1 MEQYNRLAS
10 ENLVDE
16 AKKEIKNDLISSL
29 SYQSSSASSLAAV
42 TAVTTYP
49 SYAWN
54 TTSNSTWLTDPNSTW
69 PYYNNNGDTATYNP
83 YLTSQFH
90 GFLSAASINTTSNI
104 QYSNKI
110 TYSNAPTSSLL
121 PHIAGGK
128 FQTSRLNCE
137 CPNCQEAER
146 IGLLFFFKRLNYFF
160 NYFFNHFYL
169 LILII
174 FFKIQSDYYWKTLW

>member
-174 FFKIQSDYYWKTLW
+174 FF